1 MSIRNLS
8 IRNKLLLLSSLGI
21 AFVVAVALTSVW
33 GVATLQESSHRM
45 RDKFSALRNALEA
58 DMMHDAVRGDVLG
71 ILRATN
77 LNDMKQYDEAVKD
90 LEADGTWFREALEK
104 NEALPL
110 GTNIKEAL
118 ARVKPKLADYLASGE
133 KIAMLAK
140 ADFASAN
147 ALVPEFQ
154 QTFLKLQDEQQ
165 KLFNLL
171 ESSHNDSIKDTDT
184 VASTANN
191 TVLFVML
198 ISILA
203 SLIFSTLLAKQ
214 VTGSLRQAL
223 GMAARVARGHLDD
236 RATESRS
243 ADETGQLIAAMNQMR
258 RSLAN
263 IVGQVRSGTQSVYAT
278 MDQIKVGNDSLSQR
292 TEQQAATLEETAAST
307 EELAATVR
315 ASAQDAREANQRATH
330 AGDAAV
336 RGGRIAAEAVQTMA
350 EISASAKRI
359 AEITSVIDGIAF
371 QTNILALNAAVE
383 AARAGEQ
390 GRGFA
395 VVATEVRALAQRS
408 ADAAKEIKQLI
419 STSVAKVDSGTALV
433 AQAGQAMQEIITAI
447 GGVTELVSRVAT
459 TTQEQGQG
467 IEQVNQAI
475 SQLDGVAQQNA
486 ALVEESSAAAES
498 LRDEVR
504 ALTQVVDQ
512 FKLANTTHAQ
522 TPAAPRLQKTP
533 IRSQPRTAQSY
544 PSKPAA
550 IGQAKAAADNNEAWT
565 EF

>member
-8 IRNKLLLLSSLGI
+8 IRNKLLLQSATAI
-21 AFVVAVALTSVW
+21 AFVVAVGLTGYW
-33 GVATLQESSHRM
+33 GVAKLQQSSHDM
-45 RDKFSALRNALEA
+45 RDNFPALRYSLNA
-58 DMMHDAVRGDVLG
+58 DMMHDAVRGDVLNA
-71 ILRATN
+71 LRATS
-77 LNDMKQYDEAVKD
+77 LNDAKQYEGARTDIQEHGAMLRD
-90 LEADGTWFREALEK
+90 SLAK
-104 NEALPL
+104 NEALNL
-110 GTNIKEAL
+110 NATITKAL
-118 ARVKPKLADYLASGE
+118 AEARPKLMDYLTSAE
-133 KIAMLAK
+133 NIAAVAK
-140 ADFASAN
+140 SDAAAAN
-147 ALVPEFQ
+147 ALVPNFQ
-154 QTFLKLQDEQQ
+154 QHFERLETEQQ
-165 KLFNLL
+165 KITDLLQANYL
-171 ESSHNDSIKDTDT
+171 ESITGTDT
-184 VASTANN
+184 SAAAASSTI
-191 TVLFVML
+191 L
-198 ISILA
+198 IVTLLSIGA
-203 SLIFSTLLAKQ
+203 SLVFSILLAKQ
-214 VTGSLRQAL
+214 VTGSLQQAL

-243 ADETGQLIAAMNQMR
+243 ADETGQLIAAMNEMR

-263 IVGQVRSGTQSVYAT
+263 IVGQVRSGAQSVYTT

-330 AGDAAV
+330 ASDAAV
-336 RGGRIAAEAVQTMA
+336 RGGQIAAEAVQTMA

-408 ADAAKEIKQLI
+408 ADAAKDIKQLI
-419 STSVAKVDSGTALV
+419 SASIAKVDSGTALV

-504 ALTQVVDQ
+504 VLTQVVDQ

-522 TPAAPRLQKTP
+522 TPEAPRLQKTP

-550 IGQAKAAADNNEAWT
+550 IGQAKAAADDNEAWT